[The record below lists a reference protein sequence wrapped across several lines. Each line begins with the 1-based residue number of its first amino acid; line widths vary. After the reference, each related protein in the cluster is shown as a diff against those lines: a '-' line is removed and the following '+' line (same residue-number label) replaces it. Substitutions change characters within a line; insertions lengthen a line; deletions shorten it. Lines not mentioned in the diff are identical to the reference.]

1 MREEESDT
9 KELKSLYD
17 RYNELHQDLIDSDSA
32 TRYLSSSTSWL
43 QINAFKSLNLA
54 FTQPDHIDL
63 LNCLFLHREQLSGI
77 ISVLYEVYTRLT
89 PGYGEK
95 PELYVPYNIL
105 PLDPGGAQ
113 QAIMQLP
120 EVRCYMN

>member
-1 MREEESDT
+1 MIANQCFQKFEPG
-9 KELKSLYD
+9 
-17 RYNELHQDLIDSDSA
+17 
-32 TRYLSSSTSWL
+32 
-43 QINAFKSLNLA
+43 F
-54 FTQPDHIDL
+54 FPPDHIDL
-63 LNCLFLHREQLSGI
+63 LDSLFLHREQLSGI
-77 ISVLYEVYTRLT
+77 ISVLYEVYTKLT

-120 EVRCYMN
+120 EVRCYMNKLQSFCICVILYMCNISMLSFV